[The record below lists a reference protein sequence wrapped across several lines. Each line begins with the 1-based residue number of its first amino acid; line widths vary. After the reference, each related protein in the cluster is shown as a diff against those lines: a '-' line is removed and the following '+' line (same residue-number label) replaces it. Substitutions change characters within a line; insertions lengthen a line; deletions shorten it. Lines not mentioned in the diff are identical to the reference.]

1 MNSFSGH
8 AFLPASLRFLIEII
22 VFQALVVATVNLI
35 TGLGPGYSKLVGE
48 YSPSVIRT
56 LVDL

>member
-1 MNSFSGH
+1 MNSFSDH
-8 AFLPASLRFLIEII
+8 VFLPASLRFHIEII

-35 TGLGPGYSKLVGE
+35 TGLSPCYSKPVGE
-48 YSPSVIRT
+48 YSATAIRT